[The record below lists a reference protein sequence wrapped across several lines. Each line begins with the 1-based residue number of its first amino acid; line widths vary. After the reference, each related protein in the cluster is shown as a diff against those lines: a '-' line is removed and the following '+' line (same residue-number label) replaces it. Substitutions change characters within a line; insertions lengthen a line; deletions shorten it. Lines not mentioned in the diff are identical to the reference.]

1 MIDISFEKIILIIA
15 IILVIILLIWQYHM
29 FMNNLYNQQQPL
41 QQLPPSQQPL
51 PTQFPVGINESNPS
65 IFNLAP
71 MRIADATRNYDY
83 HAFADPLAPPYR
95 RDEYRVPLVG
105 IPTKG
110 YPSTFKKMAT
120 LTAEDE
126 SVPLT
131 DPYKFLFLMGRE
143 KYAGANSYDYYAVEK
158 TSEGNGVLKFN
169 LHRIT
174 REYNSG
180 DEIYIHELKRKYR
193 VRMDELDGFRY
204 DPYIIF

>member
-1 MIDISFEKIILIIA
+1 MIRLQYKIGICVSFIWVLFAIWGWPRFRHENII
-15 IILVIILLIWQYHM
+15 
-29 FMNNLYNQQQPL
+29 
-41 QQLPPSQQPL
+41 
-51 PTQFPVGINESNPS
+51 
-65 IFNLAP
+65 
-71 MRIADATRNYDY
+71 
-83 HAFADPLAPPYR
+83 
-95 RDEYRVPLVG
+95 
-105 IPTKG
+105 K
-110 YPSTFKKMAT
+110 
-120 LTAEDE
+120 DE

-169 LHRIT
+169 LPRIT